1 MKELPFFGKR
11 LFTYKTCD
19 SIGARAGSWTHG
31 YPAHRDG
38 CLCLVD
44 LREYAD
50 CGEWG
55 HDDWVPVNPKTLVQF
70 TGLYSEQGQG
80 ISTKSVIQDSELPGP
95 AIVRGVA
102 DLEEKGILLVLETA
116 RDEYI
121 TRIYPDGYRSL
132 KFLGHICDNPEL
144 LKEIEG

>member
-1 MKELPFFGKR
+1 MKELTFFGKR
-11 LFTYKTCD
+11 RFTYKTCD
-19 SIGARAGSWTHG
+19 GIGARAGSWTHG

-38 CLCLVD
+38 YLCLVD

-50 CGEWG
+50 CGEGRYGNWAAI
-55 HDDWVPVNPKTLVQF
+55 HPETLVQF
-70 TGLYSEQGQG
+70 TGLYSEQGRG
-80 ISTKSVIQDSELPGP
+80 ISTKSVIQDPELPGP

-116 RDEYI
+116 KDEYI

-132 KFLGHICDNPEL
+132 KFIGHICDNPEL
-144 LKEIEG
+144 LKEIER